1 MLKLLKNILTLIKIN
16 IQIKEKIMNDYKNT
30 LNLPK
35 TQFSMRANLSQKEPE
50 ILKNWYE
57 NNLYKLI
64 RQKKEGKKI
73 FFLHDGPPYANGNIH
88 IGHAVNKILKDI
100 IVKSKNMSGFDAPY
114 IPSWDC
120 HGLPIEQKVEEQMG
134 LKSKNVITSI
144 FQKKC
149 RQYAEKQIKKQKK
162 DFIRLGV
169 IGDWE
174 KPYLTMD
181 FKNEANIIKTLSKI
195 IEEKYLYRE
204 SKPIHWCLKCHS
216 SLSDAEIEHFY
227 KESDSIFVAMKIK
240 NNKIFKKALNLN
252 ISNEKDIYL
261 PIWTTTPWTLPSSQA
276 ITVNPTFKY
285 QLIETKKY
293 NLILAKK
300 LVENVMKI
308 LEINNWNILISFQGK
323 NLEGTKFLHPFLK
336 NISLPVI
343 LGEHVTLD
351 SGTGAVHTAPD
362 HGPDDYIVSQKYK
375 IKTMNLVDFQGNYI
389 NNVHPKLDGINIF
402 KANNIIISLLIKEK
416 CLLHHEVLKH
426 SYPHCWRH
434 KTPVIFRATEQWFIK
449 IDKNKLRYKTIEEIK
464 KVSWIPEWGKSRIEQ
479 MIKIRPDWC
488 ISRQRKW
495 GVPMCLFIHKKT
507 GNIHPENTLLMKKII
522 KKVELEGIEA
532 WWKIDLKEILGKT
545 YNMYNQIFDILD
557 VWFESGNTH
566 TLIKYKNKKYSKN
579 YADMFL
585 EGSDQHRGWFM
596 SSLII
601 SMLTKNQ
608 SPYSEVLTHG
618 FVVDKNG
625 QKMSKSIGNTI
636 SPNEIVKTLGGDIL
650 RLWVASSN
658 YSNDISISNEILKRS
673 SDIYRRIRNTAR
685 FMLANI
691 NDFDPKKN
699 TVLKENMVLL
709 DRWAISQAKKV
720 QEEIIEFYEKYNF
733 HAVIKRLM
741 YFCSIEMGSFYLDII
756 KDRQYTL
763 KKNSQERRSC
773 QTAIYYIIN
782 ALVRWIAPILS
793 FTADEIW
800 NYLPGKHNKYV
811 FTEEWFNKLFDLDEN
826 DLFNYD
832 FWNNLIE
839 IKNEINKFLE
849 EEIKNKKIKSSLEAS
864 LILYVTPEIK
874 QKLNV
879 LGEELKFIFLTSK
892 VQIKSYNKAP
902 KNSKK
907 SEKISDFKVL
917 LKKIKEKKCPR
928 CWHYNI
934 VIKKTND
941 EICTRCLLNTK
952 GNGEKRIFI

>member
-1 MLKLLKNILTLIKIN
+1 LLKNILTLIKIN

-204 SKPIHWCLKCHS
+204 SKPIQWCLKCHS

>member
-1 MLKLLKNILTLIKIN
+1 MS
-16 IQIKEKIMNDYKNT
+16 DYKST

-57 NNLYKLI
+57 NNLYQLI

-100 IVKSKNMSGFDAPY
+100 IIKSKNMSGFDAPY

-149 RQYAEKQIKKQKK
+149 RKYAEKQIKKQKK

-174 KPYLTMD
+174 NPHLTMD

-195 IEEKYLYRE
+195 IEKKYLYKE

-216 SLSDAEIEHFY
+216 SLSDAEIEHFH
-227 KESDSIFVAMKIK
+227 KESDSIFVAMKNK
-240 NNKIFKKALNLN
+240 NSKIFKKTLNPN

-276 ITVNPTFKY
+276 ITVHPLFEY
-285 QLIETKKY
+285 QLVETDKY
-293 NLILAKK
+293 NLIIAKE
-300 LVENVMKI
+300 LVKNVMKI
-308 LEINNWNILISFQGK
+308 LKINNWNILISFKGK
-323 NLEGTKFLHPFLK
+323 DLEGEKFLHPFLE
-336 NISLPVI
+336 NTSLPII

-375 IKTMNLVDFQGNYI
+375 IKTINLVDFKGNYE
-389 NNVHPKLDGINIF
+389 NNVHPKLNGINIF
-402 KANNIIISLLIKEK
+402 KANKIIIDLLIKEN
-416 CLLHHEVLKH
+416 CLLHHEILKH

-449 IDKNKLRYKTIEEIK
+449 IDRKKLRYKTLEEIK
-464 KVSWIPEWGKSRIEQ
+464 KVSWIPKWGGSRIKE
-479 MIKIRPDWC
+479 MIKKRPDWC

-495 GVPMCLFIHKKT
+495 GVPMCLFINKKT
-507 GNIHPENTLLMKKII
+507 GDIHPENNLLMKKII

-532 WWKIDLKEILGKT
+532 WWKIDLKEILGEAHS
-545 YNMYNQIFDILD
+545 MYYQMFDILD

-566 TLIKYKNKKYSKN
+566 SLIKYKNKKYSKN
-579 YADMFL
+579 CADMFL

-636 SPNEIVKTLGGDIL
+636 SPNEIIKTLGGDIL

-658 YSNDISISNEILKRS
+658 YSHDISISNEILKRS

-685 FMLANI
+685 FMLASI
-691 NDFDPKKN
+691 HDFNPKTN
-699 TVLKENMVLL
+699 TILKKNMVLL
-709 DRWAISQAKKV
+709 DRWAISQTKKI
-720 QEEIIEFYEKYNF
+720 QEEIIEFYKQYNF
-733 HAVIKRLM
+733 HAIIKRLM

-800 NYLPGKHNKYV
+800 NHLPEKNAEYV

-826 DLFNYD
+826 DLFSYE

-839 IKNEINKFLE
+839 MKNEINKFLE
-849 EEIKNKKIKSSLEAS
+849 EEIKNKNIKNSLEAS

-874 QKLNV
+874 EKLNI

-892 VQIKSYNKAP
+892 VQIKLYDIAP

-907 SEKISDFKVL
+907 SEKISNFKVF
-917 LKKIKEKKCPR
+917 LKKIKGKKCPR

-934 VIKKTND
+934 YIKKNDD
-941 EICTRCLLNTK
+941 EICTRCVLNTK
-952 GNGEKRIFI
+952 GKGEKRIFI